1 MKITCTIYYINNKK
15 KIKVLV
21 KLYTRNGDDGDTYL
35 LFGKKVSKDDIRVE
49 CYGAID
55 ECMSNLG
62 VAKILSEDQ
71 NLTSIAEVIINIQ
84 RKLFIIS
91 SEIACPVEKYKEMK
105 DKYSFITQ
113 EMIDEIES
121 QIDYFQQNSPE
132 IKFFVLPGSSLL
144 SSHIDISRTICR
156 KAERLCVKIAE
167 QKLLNNKK
175 NLILLNRL
183 SDLLFIL
190 ARYVDRDKEYVKA
203 SE

>member
-1 MKITCTIYYINNKK
+1 
-15 KIKVLV
+15 
-21 KLYTRNGDDGDTYL
+21 
-35 LFGKKVSKDDIRVE
+35 
-49 CYGAID
+49 
-55 ECMSNLG
+55 MSNLG

-71 NLTSIAEVIINIQ
+71 NLTRIAEVIINIQ
-84 RKLFIIS
+84 RKLFITS

-105 DKYSFITQ
+105 DKYNFITQ

-156 KAERLCVKIAE
+156 RAERLCVKIGE
-167 QKLLNNKK
+167 KKLLNNKK